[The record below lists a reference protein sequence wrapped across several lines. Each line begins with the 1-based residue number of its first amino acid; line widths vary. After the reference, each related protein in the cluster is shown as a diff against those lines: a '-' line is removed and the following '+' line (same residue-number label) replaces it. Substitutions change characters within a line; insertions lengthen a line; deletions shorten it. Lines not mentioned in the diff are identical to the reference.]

1 VLPGVTRKWVLDWAD
16 EEMVD
21 VQTRMLSIDDVLNAD
36 EVFLTNSSWGV
47 LPITRVEQRM
57 IADAVPGQITRQL
70 MDAWRVTTR

>member
-1 VLPGVTRKWVLDWAD
+1 MTRYDLY
-16 EEMVD
+16 
-21 VQTRMLSIDDVLNAD
+21 TAD

-47 LPITRVEQRM
+47 LPITRVEQRL